1 MNGYPTDFGMTECIK
16 LCASPKYSDK
26 RVAYLG
32 LMILVDETEDILTLM
47 TNCLQKDLHSDDRQ
61 IVSLALNVLGDIAN
75 VEMVRDLLP
84 EIENHLKSH
93 DYFIRK
99 KAVLTA
105 VRAVRKLTPDETM
118 GILEMIPI
126 IFDGKDSA
134 LHITGAALISALCEQ
149 SSQNAERL
157 QEPMTYVVIDILRN
171 HLLTKKEQTASGSR
185 SDTVIGSV
193 RNPFLQA
200 KLLTT
205 LRQLQGT
212 SKPGIFINDIS
223 DLLAQVASNIDGS
236 KVAGCAVLYEC
247 VRTIVALP
255 TGQDLRALAVNILGK
270 FLVHKEST
278 VRFIALQELTQVV
291 NLDGSGILQNIENFK
306 EKIIAGL
313 HEVDPTVRKRAVE
326 LIYQI
331 TNGSN
336 IEEMTKE
343 LLDYIQN
350 STSADAI
357 EDACWKIFLLMD
369 KYGPS
374 DEFKVQ
380 TFIKALSSADD
391 SMPEELITLFIAMVS
406 SNQHVQPIA
415 VLSLYKEISSS
426 VIPVQQN
433 GNADVF
439 DGNQTSNENG
449 NNSTVKRERKPRLER
464 VTLYI
469 IGEYGQ
475 YTESVGLGVA
485 QVLDLFEQSLTA
497 ADAKEEKWM
506 SPKVASRAAEDRILG
521 EVALTGLVKFY
532 CRACFGS
539 NETST
544 NANDLFLLEQG
555 NGDNSSALS
564 SILAL
569 PAPPGQPEKEST
581 GLGTDL
587 LAIMG
592 VEELGGKPEK
602 ALVPVSTTLTEVGT
616 GQTNSLIALDEN
628 VSGQEGMN
636 PIAIRVVRMLS
647 ARVGSQE
654 TEIQQR
660 ACEYLTMLN
669 EAPHM
674 LASVLSPMPR
684 FDVKSIQEKAR
695 QHQNLTTN
703 IKPSNG
709 NSNGN
714 LLLLDMMDEPTE
726 GSMYAQ
732 PALPMMDDL
741 LALPSTE
748 PKQMQHDHEISNL
761 NSANPLDSIF
771 NSKVD
776 DASQQLDNLA
786 LGFNREEQ
794 NAVSVPVKETEEAAS
809 DAPIHTTVLF
819 DSDGLYIEAKFFKDN
834 NSSPEE
840 TRTEMLFTNSSDV
853 EITGFAFLLAV
864 PKYIKL
870 QMHPAS
876 AGDMIPG
883 GQITQT
889 IGLKNELHKEKPV
902 LLRFRATYSTTM
914 SDEVIQ
920 HQGTVGGLEML

>member
-32 LMILVDETEDILTLM
+32 LTILVDETEDILTLM
-47 TNCLQKDLHSDDRQ
+47 TNCLQKDLRSDDRQ

-105 VRAVRKLTPDETM
+105 VRAVRKLTSDETM
-118 GILEMIPI
+118 GILEIVPI
-126 IFDGKDSA
+126 VFDGKDSA

-149 SSQNAERL
+149 SSQNAESL
-157 QEPMTYVVIDILRN
+157 QEPMTHIVIDILRN

-212 SKPGIFINDIS
+212 TKPGIFIDDIS
-223 DLLAQVASNIDGS
+223 NLLAQVASNIDGS
-236 KVAGCAVLYEC
+236 KIAGCAVLYEC

-255 TGQDLRALAVNILGK
+255 TGQDLRALAVSILGK

-291 NLDGSGILQNIENFK
+291 NMDGSEILQNIENFK

-336 IEEMTKE
+336 IEEMTKK

-350 STSADAI
+350 STSAEAI
-357 EDACWKIFLLMD
+357 EDACWKVFLLID

-380 TFIKALSSADD
+380 TFIKALSSADY

-426 VIPVQQN
+426 ATRVQQN

-439 DGNQTSNENG
+439 DTHHASNENG
-449 NNSTVKRERKPRLER
+449 DNPTVKRVRKPRLER
-464 VTLYI
+464 VALYI

-475 YTESVGLGVA
+475 YTASVGMSIPE
-485 QVLDLFEQSLTA
+485 VLDLFEQSLTA
-497 ADAKEEKWM
+497 AEAKEEAWM
-506 SPKVASRAAEDRILG
+506 NPKVALHAVEDRILG

-539 NETST
+539 QETSAGT
-544 NANDLFLLEQG
+544 NDLFLLEGSNG
-555 NGDNSSALS
+555 NNSSALS

-569 PAPPGQPEKEST
+569 PAPSDQPEKEST

-592 VEELGGKPEK
+592 VEELGPKQEK
-602 ALVPVSTTLTEVGT
+602 ALVPISTTLTEVST

-628 VSGQEGMN
+628 IAGQEGMN
-636 PIAIRVVRMLS
+636 PVAVRVVRILS

-669 EAPHM
+669 EAPNM

-684 FDVKSIQEKAR
+684 FDVQSIQEKAR
-695 QHQNLTTN
+695 QHQTLTTN
-703 IKPSNG
+703 VKPSNG
-709 NSNGN
+709 NGN
-714 LLLLDMMDEPTE
+714 LLLLDVMDEPAE
-726 GSMYAQ
+726 GSMYA
-732 PALPMMDDL
+732 PPGLPMMDEL

-761 NSANPLDSIF
+761 NSTNPLDAIL

-776 DASQQLDNLA
+776 GVSQQLDTLA
-786 LGFNREEQ
+786 LGLNQDQQNTASIPVEET
-794 NAVSVPVKETEEAAS
+794 NEVAS
-809 DAPIHTTVLF
+809 KAPIHTAILF
-819 DSDGLYIEAKFFKDN
+819 NSDGLYIEAKFFKDD
-834 NSSPEE
+834 SSTPEE
-840 TRTEMLFTNSSDV
+840 TRTEMLFTNNSDV
-853 EITGFAFLLAV
+853 EMTGFAFLLAV

-876 AGDMIPG
+876 AVNMIPG
-883 GQITQT
+883 DQITQT
-889 IGLKNELHKEKPV
+889 IGLKNELHKEKSV
-902 LLRFRATYSTTM
+902 LLRFRATYSTNM
-914 SDEVIQ
+914 SEEVIQ